1 MVLPVGLWLCK
12 QRPLTVTQ
20 SLFVGPEAQG
30 DGRGRAGGEVEATGL
45 LGRFGW
51 ELDGEGGIKDPPARV
66 RPAHLG
72 MGGPS
77 WPSRI
82 EQNRLN
88 PEGHR
93 GDLPSGFAQIL
104 SPPSLGLRL
113 LTVDGDSESPCLD
126 STSKSGHTLKKV
138 RNSIN

>member
-20 SLFVGPEAQG
+20 SLLVVPEAQG

-93 GDLPSGFAQIL
+93 GDLPSGFAQIS
-104 SPPSLGLRL
+104 SPLWASVSSRL
-113 LTVDGDSESPCLD
+113 MGIQNLLALTAPPRVG
-126 STSKSGHTLKKV
+126 TH
-138 RNSIN
+138 